1 MKKKIIIFIVTIILA
16 ILSIVL
22 VVKGLEFIKDGFDVK
37 ENYYYSSDYSLLNK
51 HAYVGGDAYNYIINA
66 NYFTGYMVIGCSCII
81 CAIISGVT
89 AIVINI
95 DKKSIG
101 E

>member
-22 VVKGLEFIKDGFDVK
+22 DGFDVK